1 MKVERTR
8 KRSEGFPPDRKVEKK
23 KEPSVEE
30 KLQKLHSE
38 IKFALKVDNPDV
50 KRCLNA
56 LEELGTLQ
64 VTSQILQKNTD
75 VVATL
80 KKIRRYKANKEV
92 MEKAAEV
99 YTRLKSR
106 VLGPKIEAIQKATR
120 TGTEKERAEV
130 EKADEALVRE
140 EAPTERVEDKTSADL
155 SAPVNG
161 EATSQK
167 GRAQRTRSR
176 RKDRTQRRGQG
187 AAPPKT
193 HYTTTALGRAL
204 TWMGPGRSGCGW
216 TRSPWMTRTAELGS
230 LRPGPAPH
238 TGAPRLTQLLRGA
251 QGAENY
257 WGDPVLFVCIC
268 SPGVFFSA

>member
-1 MKVERTR
+1 MKKSTKKLQPQSTEPARRPSQKEKRGRSEEKPRARAMKVERTR

-130 EKADEALVRE
+130 EKADEVLVRE

-167 GRAQRTRSR
+167 GESPEDKEQEE
-176 RKDRTQRRGQG
+176 GQNSEE
-187 AAPPKT
+187 
-193 HYTTTALGRAL
+193 
-204 TWMGPGRSGCGW
+204 GPGG
-216 TRSPWMTRTAELGS
+216 GS
-230 LRPGPAPH
+230 SEDPLHNDSAREGPDLDGPGKE
-238 TGAPRLTQLLRGA
+238 RVRMDSESLDD
-251 QGAENY
+251 E
-257 WGDPVLFVCIC
+257 D
-268 SPGVFFSA
+268 S